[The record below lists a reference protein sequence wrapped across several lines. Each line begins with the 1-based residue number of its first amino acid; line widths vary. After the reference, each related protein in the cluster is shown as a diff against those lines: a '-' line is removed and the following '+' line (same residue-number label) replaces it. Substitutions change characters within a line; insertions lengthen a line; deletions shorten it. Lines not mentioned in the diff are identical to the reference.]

1 MLTLDCHWIGNGLEK
16 RIGYGLAVEEC
27 QLLGLNR
34 RSIGIR
40 LTRDWKWIGSQLGLD
55 WHFIGTQLAL
65 DWHRIDSGLTLYWY
79 SIGTGLTSD

>member
-1 MLTLDCHWIGNGLEK
+1 MEFAIDWKRIGNGLAE
-16 RIGYGLAVEEC
+16 AENC
-27 QLLGLNR
+27 QILGLNR

-65 DWHRIDSGLTLYWY
+65 DWHRIGTGLTLAWY